1 MTPAAYAT
9 FVGLA
14 ALLAVTPGPDSLLV
28 LRFSVRHA
36 RVGIAAAIGCSLATI
51 LWAALAGVGLAALIE
66 QSAELYRVLKVIG
79 GAYLLYLGVQAIR
92 HSRYRQPEGSTDA
105 PAPLGTAKAFLAG
118 FFSTM
123 TNPKVGLFF
132 LAIMPTFLPTD
143 GSAVAVSLVLGATVA
158 VVGFAYLAIL
168 ATAAARATVWLKKPR
183 VSMWI
188 ERVSGGILAALG
200 IATAASAL
208 EP

>member
-1 MTPAAYAT
+1 MTGSAYLT

-14 ALLAVTPGPDSLLV
+14 VLLALTPGPDSLLV

-36 RVGIAAAIGCSLATI
+36 RTGIAAAIGCSIATI
-51 LWAALAGVGLAALIE
+51 VWAALAGLGLAALIE
-66 QSAELYRVLKVIG
+66 QSAELYRALKVIG
-79 GAYLLYLGVQAIR
+79 GAYLIYLGVQAIR
-92 HSRYRQPEGSTDA
+92 QSRSTPVERPHVEA
-105 PAPLGTAKAFLAG
+105 PRRTPAAFVSG

-143 GSAVAVSLVLGATVA
+143 DTALGVSLVLGVTVA
-158 VVGFAYLAIL
+158 VVGFLYLAVL
-168 ATAAARATVWLKKPR
+168 ASAAARATAWLRRPH